1 MWQGER
7 DTLLTC
13 GHIGLLLGK
22 SESLRLYWTVEKIQN
37 NMEVIYMYVFLYV
50 GFL

>member
-1 MWQGER
+1 MWHGER
-7 DTLLTC
+7 NALVIC

-22 SESLRLYWTVEKIQN
+22 SESLRLCRTVEKRQN
-37 NMEVIYMYVFLYV
+37 NMKVIYMYVFLYI